1 VWYWKLRTVRM
12 PDYANVS
19 FVISSETDKA
29 PSLAEAI
36 SKVSDEFAIVEI
48 SCVGEDAPKASK

>member
-1 VWYWKLRTVRM
+1 M

-29 PSLAEAI
+29 PSLAKAI

-48 SCVGEDAPKASK
+48 SCVGEDAPGASK